1 MSHPP
6 SSGRES
12 KAAYSRRQFLCA
24 AGAGMAAVHL
34 PAVARAA
41 SRSRP
46 RVGAVAYAYN
56 YSLGLFGAYAKRSGE
71 KWDVFKFLTKTRE
84 AGGEMAQLY
93 FTMVDKLDEAGLKQ
107 VRRKA
112 DELDLRLELHGGG
125 AQRKEFERT
134 LRLASALGIKMV
146 GCSFGMLM
154 RPGKISTLDA
164 WDQHFAACRA
174 RLRQLVDAAQPMG
187 LVIGVENHLDFT
199 TEELRDLVKSMDSR
213 HAGVVFDIGNT
224 VGTLDDPSE
233 AADILGPMVVALH
246 YKDFAVEETE
256 RGFRFTMVPLG
267 YGSLQLPEITRRL
280 RQHVPPDLDF
290 AIELI
295 NGQQLEVNWLD
306 DGFWTAFRHKPARE
320 IAATLRHIRG
330 KAIDRSE
337 FKPQSEVA
345 QLPHEA
351 HVQFEQDRITR
362 SIAHLKG
369 LF

>member
-1 MSHPP
+1 MSNPP
-6 SSGRES
+6 SFGY
-12 KAAYSRRQFLCA
+12 KTLATPSRREFLGTA
-24 AGAGMAAVHL
+24 ATALAATHLPTMAA
-34 PAVARAA
+34 AA
-41 SRSRP
+41 SPARP

-56 YSLGLFGAYAKRSGE
+56 YSLGLFGAYAKRAGE
-71 KWDVFKFLTKTRE
+71 KWDVFKFLAQTRA
-84 AGGEMAQLY
+84 AGGEMAQLF
-93 FTMVDKLDEAGLKQ
+93 FTMVDKLDATGLKQ
-107 VRRKA
+107 VRRQA

-125 AQRKEFERT
+125 AQRKEFDRT
-134 LRLASALGIKMV
+134 LQLASALGIKVV

-154 RPGKISTLDA
+154 RPAKIATLDA

-174 RLRQLVDAAQPMG
+174 RLRQLVDAAQPLG

-233 AADILGPMVVALH
+233 AADILGPMVAALH

-280 RQHVPPDLDF
+280 RRHVPPDLDF

-295 NGQQLEVNWLD
+295 NGQQLEVNWLED
-306 DGFWTAFRHKPARE
+306 RFWTAFRHKPARE

-330 KAIDRSE
+330 KPIDRTE
-337 FKPQSEVA
+337 FKPQTEVD